1 MARQARPRHHLILE
15 DPLRN
20 PRNGICNFQKC
31 SYLSTT
37 IIKIRRKNK
46 NKNKNKIET
55 PTHLLCL
62 EFKKG
67 I

>member
-1 MARQARPRHHLILE
+1 MARPGQARPRHHLILE

-46 NKNKNKIET
+46 IET